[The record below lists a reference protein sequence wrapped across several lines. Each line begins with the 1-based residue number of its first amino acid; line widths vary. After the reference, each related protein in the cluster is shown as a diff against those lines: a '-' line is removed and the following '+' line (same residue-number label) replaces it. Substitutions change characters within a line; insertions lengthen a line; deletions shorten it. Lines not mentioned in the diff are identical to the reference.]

1 QAEDGIRDRTVTG
14 VQTCALPILSWT
26 FLTVVAANLALFGIC
41 IALTNRY
48 RHVQMPAIVR
58 KWYDIPVRAFMVACL
73 VAAVVGLS
81 GHVRPEE
88 RRVGNERAAWC
99 GAPVTVT

>member
-1 QAEDGIRDRTVTG
+1 MSPDLIFWLSLVLKMAVAAWFIV
-14 VQTCALPILSWT
+14 ALLLRSVSWT
-26 FLTVVAANLALFGIC
+26 FLTAAAANLALFGVC

-81 GHVRPEE
+81 GHV
-88 RRVGNERAAWC
+88 
-99 GAPVTVT
+99 GATMTGLL